1 MVRPE
6 DVETY
11 AKSKLEPQSH
21 YERKTDSPLWTS
33 SKTLSVGVSERR
45 GGNTSTY
52 HLTATVLAQ
61 SVERVTVEWEV
72 AGSIPGAGPILR
84 VLK

>member
-6 DVETY
+6 DVETC
-11 AKSKLEPQSH
+11 AKSELEPQSH
-21 YERKTDSPLWTS
+21 YEGKTDSPLWTS

-52 HLTATVLAQ
+52 HLTAAVLAQ
-61 SVERVTVEWEV
+61 SVERVIAEREV
-72 AGSIPGAGPILR
+72 ADSIPGARPILR